1 MIRRLSRS
9 TSIYRLLLRA
19 YPEPFRR
26 AYGSE
31 MIAAFEAQR
40 SEPRYASPMLGT
52 PRFWLD
58 ILADLSASATRR
70 RFSPHSDRPRFP
82 RKRESVMGT
91 LLQDLRYALRGLRH
105 HPGVTA
111 AAVLTLAIAIGANT
125 AMFSLVDGILL
136 RPFPFPEPDRLV
148 QIWDSNPSRGW
159 DYFSVSPPNFI
170 DYRAQ
175 NSSFESM
182 TSYFNS
188 NITLTGMAEPERLR
202 VAIVGPDY
210 FQTFGIQ
217 PQVGRAF
224 AASDNEPGA
233 DDVVI
238 LSARLWHRRFGDD
251 PGVVGETV
259 TLGGR
264 PMTIVGVFTE
274 PIDAPATA
282 ELWMPVDLS
291 PDNVGSRGAHYFAVV
306 GRLKPEVTLA
316 AATVDLRG
324 VAARLEEEYPDTN
337 AGWTVNPL
345 PLHEERVGDVR
356 QSLMLLTG
364 VVALVLLI
372 GCANIANL
380 LLARAAGR
388 SNEIAVRVALG
399 AGRGRIVTQAL
410 GESVLLGICGG
421 ALGVLV
427 AHGIIATVAV
437 LAPDSLPRL
446 GEVAIDPLV
455 LGYTMV
461 LSIGTGLL
469 FGIVPALHS
478 ASVDAGGTLKQGT
491 RGASSRAGM
500 RRSLVVAEVAIA
512 VVVVIGAG
520 LLLRSLWRVE
530 AVDPGFTVEHRV
542 AGRIGLPDTYS
553 APEQHLQFFDQLLA
567 TIDAA
572 PDIEQAAITS
582 RLPMEGN
589 FSISFTIEG
598 RPEPTAD
605 QEPSAQLRIVSPSYF
620 STLGIPLL
628 RGRALADSDRLDLP
642 PVVVINQRLA
652 DLYFPGE
659 DPVGQRMNIGYR
671 HSREAEHVREIVGVV
686 GNVRTSGLADEAP
699 PVYYLSYRQ
708 TPEPGMSIVMQ
719 TVGDTSA
726 AVGTLRRELARLDPD
741 IPLYAVATL
750 PDHVRTSTAAPRFRA
765 LLLASFAAVAL
776 LLASIGIYSVMAYSV
791 ARRTRELGIRT
802 ALGAD
807 RADLMGMVL
816 RRGLALAFAG
826 VATGSLAALALGRL
840 LDNFLFGVSA
850 TDPTTFAFVAA
861 FLLAVAFLACYL
873 PARRATRVDPTVAMR
888 AE

>member
-1 MIRRLSRS
+1 MTRRLSRS
-9 TSIYRLLLRA
+9 SSIYRLLLRA

-40 SEPRYASPMLGT
+40 REPRYASALLGT

-105 HPGVTA
+105 NPGVTA

-136 RPFPFPEPDRLV
+136 RPFAFPEPDRLV

-159 DYFSVSPPNFI
+159 DYFSVSPPNFV
-170 DYRAQ
+170 DYREQ
-175 NSSFESM
+175 SSSFESV

-188 NITLTGMAEPERLR
+188 NTTLTGVEEPERLR
-202 VAIVGPDY
+202 VAVVGPDY

-224 AASDNEPGA
+224 APSDNEPGA
-233 DDVVI
+233 NDVVI
-238 LSARLWHRRFGDD
+238 LSAQLWNRRFGGD
-251 PGVVGETV
+251 PDVVGGV
-259 TLGGR
+259 ITLGGR
-264 PMTIVGVFTE
+264 PMTIVGAFTE
-274 PIDAPATA
+274 AIDAPATA

-306 GRLKPEVTLA
+306 GRLKPS
-316 AATVDLRG
+316 ATFESATADLRD
-324 VAARLEEEYPDTN
+324 VAARLAQEYPNTN
-337 AGWTVNPL
+337 SGWTVNPL

-356 QSLMLLTG
+356 QSLTLLTG
-364 VVALVLLI
+364 AVALVLLI

-388 SNEIAVRVALG
+388 SDEIAVRVALG

-410 GESVLLGICGG
+410 SESVLLGICGG

-427 AHGIIATVAV
+427 ARGIIAAV
-437 LAPDSLPRL
+437 TALAPDSLPRL
-446 GEVAIDPLV
+446 AEVAIDPLI
-455 LGYTMV
+455 LGYTML

-469 FGIVPALHS
+469 FGIMPALQS
-478 ASVDAGGTLKQGT
+478 ASLDMGGILKQGIL
-491 RGASSRAGM
+491 GATSRAGV

-520 LLLRSLWRVE
+520 LLLRSLWLVE
-530 AVDPGFTVEHRV
+530 AVDPGFTVDHRV
-542 AGRIGLPDTYS
+542 AARIGLPDAYS
-553 APEQHLQFFDQLLA
+553 EPEQHMQFFDQLLA
-567 TIDAA
+567 AVGAA
-572 PDIEQAAITS
+572 PGVEHVAATS
-582 RLPMEGN
+582 RLPMGGN

-598 RPEPTAD
+598 RPEPTPE

-659 DPVGQRMNIGYR
+659 DPIGQRMSIGYR
-671 HSREAEHVREIVGVV
+671 HSRDAARVREIVGIV

-708 TPEPGMSIVMQ
+708 TPEPGMSIVVQ
-719 TVGDTSA
+719 TSGDPAA
-726 AVGTLRRELARLDPD
+726 AVATLRRELARLDRN
-741 IPLYAVATL
+741 IPLYSVATL
-750 PDHVRTSTAAPRFRA
+750 PDHVRTSTDAPRFRA
-765 LLLASFAAVAL
+765 LLLTSFAGVAL

-816 RRGLALAFAG
+816 RRGLALTVAG
-826 VATGSLAALALGRL
+826 VGTGSLAALALGRL
-840 LDNFLFGVSA
+840 LDNFLFGVTA
-850 TDPTTFAFVAA
+850 TDPATFAFVAA
-861 FLLAVAFLACYL
+861 FLMAVALLACYL